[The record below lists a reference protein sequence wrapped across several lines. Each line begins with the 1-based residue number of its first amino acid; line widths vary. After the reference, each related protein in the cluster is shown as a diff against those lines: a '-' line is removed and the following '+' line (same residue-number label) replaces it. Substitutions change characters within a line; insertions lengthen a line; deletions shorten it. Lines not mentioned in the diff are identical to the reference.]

1 MRDPI
6 KEVPQILHVYVCV
19 HRLWALGIS
28 FVSSCFEQVFV
39 LVMVGFYLKKKSHK
53 FKSHD
58 DHTLVCK
65 TEVEGIQIQTFFLN
79 GQAHHHKSDL

>member
-28 FVSSCFEQVFV
+28 LVSSCSEQVFV
-39 LVMVGFYLKKKSHK
+39 LVMVGFYLEKK
-53 FKSHD
+53 
-58 DHTLVCK
+58 
-65 TEVEGIQIQTFFLN
+65 IP
-79 GQAHHHKSDL
+79 